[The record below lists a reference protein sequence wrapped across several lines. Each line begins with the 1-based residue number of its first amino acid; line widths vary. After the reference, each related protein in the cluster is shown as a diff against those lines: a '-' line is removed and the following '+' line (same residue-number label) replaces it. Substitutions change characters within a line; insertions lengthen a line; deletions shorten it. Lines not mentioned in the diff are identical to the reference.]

1 MNIKIPKITIYDKYI
16 FKQVT
21 GATLVAILLF
31 TIVWIAP
38 EILLNTIRDTL
49 DGKYGF
55 KTMILLLFY
64 ELPKIVDKAIPVG
77 LLLGSLFT
85 FDNLSK
91 NSEVTIFRAIGIS
104 FQRMVVPVV
113 FLSLIL
119 SLFCFALKGE
129 GTPFAENK
137 LGAIRGEVSTAQ
149 YIYTQ
154 KDKLGHPLLAV
165 VVSRAIGR
173 NIENI
178 TVLDFSTKIYQDV
191 HQLSHIYAAK
201 RGHANDDKW
210 ELEDIT
216 TYNISNDGIFI
227 ETGHLDKL
235 NILDETSAHNA
246 YVLMTYS
253 AIKERSIA
261 TKDLKN
267 YIKLLEIE
275 KLEDEHNYILNK
287 YIQRSM
293 SSIVCVLLAIFGCL
307 LGISKP
313 REQRVVGF
321 TIGIGCIFLYFIT
334 IPFFDMLAEKS
345 ILSPYL
351 TATLPVIAFMG
362 AIYCFHKLKDL

>member
-1 MNIKIPKITIYDKYI
+1 MNIKLPKISIYDRYI
-16 FKQVT
+16 FKQVA
-21 GATLVAILLF
+21 GATIAAVLLF

-49 DGKYGF
+49 DGKYSI
-55 KTMILLLFY
+55 KTMVLLLFY

-91 NSEVTIFRAIGIS
+91 NSEITIFRAIGIS
-104 FQRMVVPVV
+104 FRRMVVPVV
-113 FLSLIL
+113 FFSLFL
-119 SLFCFALKGE
+119 SLFCFALRGE

-154 KDKLGHPLLAV
+154 KDKHGHPMLAV

-173 NIENI
+173 KIENI
-178 TVLDFSTKIYQDV
+178 IVLDFSSKIYQDV
-191 HQLSHIYAAK
+191 HQLTNIYIAK
-201 RGHANDDKW
+201 KGYAGDDAW
-210 ELEDIT
+210 HLEDIS
-216 TYNISNDGIFI
+216 TYQISNDGIYI
-227 ETGHLDKL
+227 NIDHKEKLDILDK
-235 NILDETSAHNA
+235 ESAHNA
-246 YVLMTYS
+246 YILMNYS
-253 AIKERSIA
+253 TIKERSIA
-261 TKDLKN
+261 TKDLKK
-267 YIKLLEIE
+267 YIKLLKIE
-275 KLEDEHNYILNK
+275 KLDDEYNYNLNK

-321 TIGIGCIFLYFIT
+321 TIGIGCIFLYYIT
-334 IPFFDMLAEKS
+334 LPFFDLLAEKS

-351 TATLPVIAFMG
+351 TATIPVFAFIF
-362 AIYCFHKLKDL
+362 AIYFFYKLKDL